1 MVQLWKVI
9 TIFSRFGINALER
22 EEVCEGKDGVGRE
35 EEVGKANGAVQSSL
49 EIHLGEVFLIAS
61 VSFVIQKRGMEVGW
75 FGGSFHLSW
84 CWDYQK
90 LTNVRPFSPN
100 KPVQCSHET
109 MTNCPCHQLVEWW
122 VGFIGWLW
130 SKPWKHDPAAATQR
144 PAERESFVCGER
156 ALAADAQDWQ
166 MFGLVKWGGVEYLL
180 EDTLFPSPGLAP
192 SEWYRGRSVYYCLI
206 IQINSNWCQLL
217 QPWLVLRKTS
227 CKTLPLSIKF
237 CCPTVQIAGL
247 GKLSFRNKL
256 GDAIVIF
263 KSETKFGGWGHK
275 NIL

>member
-1 MVQLWKVI
+1 MFTWNHDKLSLPPI
-9 TIFSRFGINALER
+9 SRMMGCFHWVVVVKTMKTWPSCSDAASGR
-22 EEVCEGKDGVGRE
+22 EGKFCLWR
-35 EEVGKANGAVQSSL
+35 
-49 EIHLGEVFLIAS
+49 AS
-61 VSFVIQKRGMEVGW
+61 
-75 FGGSFHLSW
+75 
-84 CWDYQK
+84 
-90 LTNVRPFSPN
+90 
-100 KPVQCSHET
+100 
-109 MTNCPCHQLVEWW
+109 
-122 VGFIGWLW
+122 
-130 SKPWKHDPAAATQR
+130 
-144 PAERESFVCGER
+144 
-156 ALAADAQDWQ
+156 AADAQDWQ